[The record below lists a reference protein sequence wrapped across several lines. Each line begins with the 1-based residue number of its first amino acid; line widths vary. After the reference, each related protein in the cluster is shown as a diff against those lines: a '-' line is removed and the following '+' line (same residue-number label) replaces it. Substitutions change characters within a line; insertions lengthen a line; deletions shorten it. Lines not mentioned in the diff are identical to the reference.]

1 MIFLHVFLP
10 ILFHIELYFYIIRY
24 KSDIKISSF
33 LQNISKKFQK
43 NFKKNLKTFKLISHF
58 KKN

>member
-43 NFKKNLKTFKLISHF
+43 KSQNF
-58 KKN
+58 